1 MSKPWVNR
9 ISMFAQNETP
19 RQDALQAPVS
29 DALNVLNVG
38 AAIVEVK
45 ICSKLAVEH
54 FRGR

>member
-1 MSKPWVNR
+1 
-9 ISMFAQNETP
+9 MFAQNETP

-38 AAIVEVK
+38 VAIVEVK

-54 FRGR
+54 SRGK